1 MTTLPWEV
9 GIILAPFICGLLAF
23 VGGKRCGRWFFGAS
37 VLMVGAGLSALAQEL
52 WQYGPHVYAVGGWGA
67 PLGIELYADGLSL
80 LMLLLTALVV
90 LLVGIF
96 SLGLI
101 KASPVDAEGCE
112 NSLFWPLVLF
122 FWGSL
127 NALFLSRD
135 VFNLY
140 VTLELLTLST
150 VPLITLRGTA
160 SALAAG
166 LRYLFV
172 ALIGSLAY
180 LLGTALLYAV
190 SGSLALHAL
199 PESTDNMGSLSVAA
213 ALMVLGLL
221 LKTALFPLHFWLP
234 AAYAEAPSPVSAL
247 LAALATKASFYLVLR
262 LWFELFSFGQ
272 EFAAAQFLGVLGML
286 AMLWG
291 SLLAWRQGRVK
302 RLLAYSSIAQIG
314 YLFLVF
320 PLMATWTPAGTG
332 LSLEV
337 PGAWGGLIFLI
348 LSHGLAKSA
357 MFMSAGCL
365 AHAAG
370 SDQIA
375 DLTGVGRQLPVPL
388 FAFALGGM
396 TLMGLPP
403 SGGFSSKWLFLKAAV
418 ESLQWWWVPGM
429 LLGGVLAAGYVFRV
443 LRQAL
448 VWDADGGL
456 SRSVPRRM
464 QWTAMATALLSLA
477 LGLCGSWPLNLLA
490 VGYPGGP

>member
-9 GIILAPFICGLLAF
+9 CSILAPFIGGLLAF
-23 VGGKRCGRWFFGAS
+23 VGGRRSGRWFFGAT
-37 VLMVGAGLSALAQEL
+37 VLVIGISLSSLVREL
-52 WQYGPHVYAVGGWGA
+52 WQHGPRVYAVGGWGA

-101 KASPVDAEGCE
+101 KADPQGAEGCQ

-122 FWGSL
+122 FWGAL
-127 NALFLSRD
+127 NALFFSRD

-140 VTLELLTLST
+140 VTLELLTLSA

-160 SALAAG
+160 ASLAAG

-172 ALIGSLAY
+172 ALLGSLAY
-180 LLGTALLYAV
+180 LLGTALLYVV

-199 PESTDNMGSLSVAA
+199 RESSDNLTSLSVAA
-213 ALMVLGLL
+213 GLMVLGLL

-247 LAALATKASFYLVLR
+247 LAALATKASFYLLLR
-262 LWFELFSFGQ
+262 LWFELFAFGQ
-272 EFAAAQFLGVLGML
+272 EFAAAQFFGVLGTM
-286 AMLWG
+286 AIVWG

-320 PLMATWTPAGTG
+320 PLMAVWTPAGEG
-332 LSLEV
+332 LPLEV
-337 PGAWGGLIFLI
+337 PGAWGGLVFLL
-348 LSHGLAKSA
+348 LSHGFAKSA
-357 MFMSAGCL
+357 MFMAAGCL

-375 DLTGVGRQLPVPL
+375 DLTGIGRQFPVPL

-403 SGGFSSKWLFLKAAV
+403 SGGFSSKWLFLKASV

-448 VWDADGGL
+448 VWDTDGGPY
-456 SRSVPRRM
+456 RAVPRRM

-477 LGLCGSWPLNLLA
+477 LGLCGSWPLDLLA
-490 VGYPGGP
+490 IGYPGGP

>member
-9 GIILAPFICGLLAF
+9 CIILAPFIGGLLAF
-23 VGGKRCGRWFFGAS
+23 VGGRRSGRWFFGAT
-37 VLMVGAGLSALAQEL
+37 VLVVGGGLFALTREL
-52 WQYGPHVYAVGGWGA
+52 WRQGPRAYALGDWGA

-80 LMLLLTALVV
+80 LMLLLTALVFI
-90 LLVGIF
+90 LVSIF

-101 KASPVDAEGCE
+101 KARPVEAEGCE
-112 NSLFWPLVLF
+112 NALFWPLVLF
-122 FWGSL
+122 FWGAL

-140 VTLELLTLST
+140 VTLELLTLSA
-150 VPLITLRGTA
+150 VPLITLSGTA
-160 SALAAG
+160 SSLAAG
-166 LRYLFV
+166 LRYLLV
-172 ALIGSLAY
+172 ALLGSLAY
-180 LLGTALLYAV
+180 LLGTALFYAV
-190 SGSLALHAL
+190 SGSLTLHTLA
-199 PESTDNMGSLSVAA
+199 ESLDGVGSLSVAA
-213 ALMVLGLL
+213 GLMIVGLL

-234 AAYAEAPSPVSAL
+234 AAYAEAPTPVSAL
-247 LAALATKASFYLVLR
+247 LAALATKASFYLLLR

-272 EFAAAQFLGVLGML
+272 ELAAAQILGGLGML
-286 AMLWG
+286 AILWG

-320 PLMATWTPAGTG
+320 PLMAAWIPAGDG
-332 LSLEV
+332 VSLEV
-337 PGAWGGLIFLI
+337 PGAWGGLVFLL

-365 AHAAG
+365 AQAAG

-375 DLTGVGRQLPVPL
+375 DLTGIGRQFPVPL

-403 SGGFSSKWLFLKAAV
+403 SGGFSSKWLFLKASV

-448 VWDADGGL
+448 VWDEDVGPYRA
-456 SRSVPRRM
+456 VPRRM
-464 QWTAMATALLSLA
+464 QWAAMAMALLSLA
-477 LGLCGSWPLNLLA
+477 LGLCGSWPLDLLA
-490 VGYPGGP
+490 IGYPGGP